1 MGNEHCCYVDVC
13 MLPNQDSQG
22 PVWKYTRTN
31 TVKTHQDSKS
41 VCHLFKTAQL
51 RESRNPIPCCRWD
64 FCKCNVCLRL
74 RRLLESWAHSPP
86 EHSHKDSEST
96 CYGPHRE
103 ASSRPKCP
111 PGQLCKARTRVHSR
125 LFVLVQ
131 VVQSVKYSPELV
143 LTLSLIS
150 NMKSTEAMY
159 LE

>member
-1 MGNEHCCYVDVC
+1 MGNEHCCYADVC
-13 MLPNQDSQG
+13 VLPNQDFQD

-31 TVKTHQDSKS
+31 TVKTRQDSKS

-51 RESRNPIPCCRWD
+51 RESRNPIPRCRWD
-64 FCKCNVCLRL
+64 FCRCHVCLRL

-96 CYGPHRE
+96 RYGPHRE

-111 PGQLCKARTRVHSR
+111 PGSTVQGQDTCSLQAFC
-125 LFVLVQ
+125 FGQ
-131 VVQSVKYSPELV
+131 VVQSVKYSPELI